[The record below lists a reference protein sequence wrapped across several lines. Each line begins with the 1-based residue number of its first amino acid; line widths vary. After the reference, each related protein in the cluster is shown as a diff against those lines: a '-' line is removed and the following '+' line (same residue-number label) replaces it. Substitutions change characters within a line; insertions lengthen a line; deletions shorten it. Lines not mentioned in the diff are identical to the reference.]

1 VISKPWLLSS
11 EANRKVFA
19 RSELYRLDQKPC
31 GAKNDYCNSLFAR
44 AFCDVWRRVAKR
56 RDESCWRSGRIL
68 MRRLIIACIVVVA
81 VVTVTSI
88 PTTADARRGGGGWRA
103 GGWPGPGVGLPPW
116 GWRGLGWDSDYVYSP
131 IYYGYGCHRPVLFWT
146 PPPYGLAWQYHR
158 VC

>member
-1 VISKPWLLSS
+1 
-11 EANRKVFA
+11 
-19 RSELYRLDQKPC
+19 
-31 GAKNDYCNSLFAR
+31 
-44 AFCDVWRRVAKR
+44 
-56 RDESCWRSGRIL
+56 
-68 MRRLIIACIVVVA
+68 MRRLIVACIVVVA

-88 PTTADARRGGGGWRA
+88 PTTADARRGWRV

-146 PPPYGLAWQYHR
+146 PPPLGLSWQYHR